1 MYLYNNPYVP
11 NNNYE
16 DESNLMTPQQLSV
29 YLGIGRN
36 MTYQLL
42 NEGIIKGFKIGKN
55 WKVSKE
61 AVAQYIAQ
69 QSHMIR

>member
-1 MYLYNNPYVP
+1 MYTYTNPYIQ
-11 NNNYE
+11 NYTFE
-16 DESNLMTPQQLSV
+16 DESSLMTPQQLSA

-55 WKVSKE
+55 WKVSRE

-69 QSHMIR
+69 QSHLIK